1 MIFYRILFSIDAVI
15 ALVLLYFFFVGL
27 GDGSVSSFNILLWL
41 GILGGTAAILVS
53 GLLLKANSRLWFA
66 NGVLLILA
74 APGFLY
80 GLFFL
85 LLIIL
90 QPSWH

>member
-41 GILGGTAAILVS
+41 GILGATAAILVNCRP
-53 GLLLKANSRLWFA
+53 ADPQR
-66 NGVLLILA
+66 A
-74 APGFLY
+74 ACSPAA
-80 GLFFL
+80 
-85 LLIIL
+85 
-90 QPSWH
+90 WR